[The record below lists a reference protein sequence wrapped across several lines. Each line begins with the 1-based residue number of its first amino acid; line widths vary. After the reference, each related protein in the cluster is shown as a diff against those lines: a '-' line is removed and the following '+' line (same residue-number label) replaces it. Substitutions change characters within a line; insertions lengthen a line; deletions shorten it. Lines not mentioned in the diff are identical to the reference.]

1 MTSLL
6 NDVPRHLHRQ
16 KKLEAR
22 GGKEEPVSVAIVR
35 KLYDIQLEL
44 ISNQGYKGKE
54 RKNRTMRPKDK
65 RLMADVQNF
74 FTPRHYDE
82 VVEERGT
89 KTVCAYPFCGNTVDE
104 SNCGGKPRNFK
115 VSLRFGKIINTEGRH
130 LFCSN
135 YCFRTSGALRS
146 TLSKV
151 SPQTRNDLLALV
163 RKERQDARDGAD
175 PVKVGESMLGS
186 LRIVEK
192 FPSGGGGMPAPPPIL
207 LKGDAHTLIDGYRA
221 TTSWTADDG
230 ASSSASRSQDD
241 ELVLVGFTTVKDTLF
256 NKWYSDMTKAF
267 LINQMRYPVPGE
279 DLSLLTHQRREA
291 LASMLCPRAHD
302 AAHIAGLD
310 SIATSALEDD
320 IRELIWTFN
329 LNEPIPSLTGEQR
342 VEIVVL
348 LLKELKKA
356 PWQTNQGTSY
366 VENTKPGDEGDDWL
380 DDSSEDERDRGRQRE
395 TRPKSPPRP
404 GTDGSPSKPQ
414 IIYPN
419 FIIEERPEEHVQ
431 VDNKLLPMPGR
442 AGARPLGR
450 KAKKRPKRSL
460 RDHVDSTGNNS
471 LAYSVLDD

>member
-151 SPQTRNDLLALV
+151 SPQIRNDLLALV

-192 FPSGGGGMPAPPPIL
+192 FP
-207 LKGDAHTLIDGYRA
+207 
-221 TTSWTADDG
+221 
-230 ASSSASRSQDD
+230 ASRSQDD

-267 LINQMRYPVPGE
+267 LINQVRYPVPGE

-460 RDHVDSTGNNS
+460 RDHARRVLLSHVPVEDFLRGALNRDGLDLYKLHERGKQL
-471 LAYSVLDD
+471 LAQYASRRRASSRKLGTV